1 MAFNCLDPNQL
12 VKVEVSYLQPTFTT
26 SYIDVKICAAVT
38 FPDVLG
44 VEIITPTDL
53 VALTTNK
60 VLADTYS
67 GFQDKAIRSFVK
79 ARADSVTMTDDVDID
94 FFLQKFLADI
104 QSVADNDVF
113 SFSKALTDSAA
124 PLDSLAKAT
133 QKALADVYTG
143 FLDQTIISFDKAAA
157 DSVVMFDDA
166 DIDYWI
172 EKNLAD
178 LQALAD
184 AQALDFSKY
193 LSDAYSIDDL
203 ANLDVVKALVDSIDT
218 PAEFVVRAF
227 EKSLSDSVTLT
238 DAAQAFKLYIRNF
251 DETLTSPDVSLFDF
265 LPKDPLDG
273 ATTTDQSTLDA
284 GKGLSEN
291 LNLLDNMDG
300 DIEYVFIKLVSE
312 LLVVSDTQAVDFETN
327 KSDNAV
333 LSSSGVLSMQDYCD
347 ITYFLEDYVGTSR
360 TFT

>member
-12 VKVEVSYLQPTFTT
+12 VKVEVSYLQPTFSV
-26 SYIDVKICAAVT
+26 SYLDIKICAAVT
-38 FPDVLG
+38 FPDILAVDI
-44 VEIITPTDL
+44 VTPTDL
-53 VALTTNK
+53 VALTTTK
-60 VLADTYS
+60 ALADTYS
-67 GFQDKAIRSFVK
+67 GFQDTTVRSFTK
-79 ARADSVTMTDDVDID
+79 TRTDLVTMTDDIDID

-104 QSVADNDVF
+104 QSIADNDVF
-113 SFSKALTDSAA
+113 SFSKALTDSAV
-124 PLDSLAKAT
+124 PLDALAKAT

-143 FLDQTIISFDKAAA
+143 FLDQTTISFNKAAA
-157 DSVVMFDDA
+157 DSVVMFDDT

-172 EKNLAD
+172 EKNLTD

-193 LSDAYSIDDL
+193 LADAYSINDL
-203 ANLDVVKALVDSIDT
+203 ANLDVVKALADNIDT

-238 DAAQAFKLYIRNF
+238 DAATAFKLYIRDF
-251 DETLTSPDVSLFDF
+251 AETLTSPDASFFDF

-273 ATTTDQSTLDA
+273 ATTTDQSTVEA
-284 GKGLSEN
+284 GKGLSES

-300 DIEYVFIKLVSE
+300 DIEYVFIKLISE
-312 LLVVSDTQAVDFETN
+312 LLVMSDAQAVDFASN
-327 KSDNAV
+327 KSDNTV
-333 LSSSGVLSMQDYCD
+333 LSSSGILSMQDYCD

>member
-1 MAFNCLDPNQL
+1 MAIRIDPNQE
-12 VKVEVSYLQPTFTT
+12 VKFEVSYLQPTFTT
-26 SYIDVKICAAVT
+26 SYIDVQVSAAVT
-38 FPDVLG
+38 FPDVLS
-44 VEIITPTDL
+44 VDVVTPTDL
-53 VALTTNK
+53 VTLATTKALS
-60 VLADTYS
+60 DTYS
-67 GFQDKAIRSFVK
+67 GFQDKAIRGFVK
-79 ARADSVTMTDDVDID
+79 ARTDSVTMTDDVDID

-133 QKALADVYTG
+133 QKALTDVYTG
-143 FLDQTIISFDKAAA
+143 FLDQTAISFDKAAA

-193 LSDAYSIDDL
+193 LSDAYSVNDL
-203 ANLDVVKALVDSIDT
+203 ANLDVVKVLADSIDT
-218 PAEFVVRAF
+218 PADFVVRAF

-238 DAAQAFKLYIRNF
+238 DAATAFKLYIRAF
-251 DETLTSPDVSLFDF
+251 ADTLTSPDASFFDF

-273 ATTTDQSTLDA
+273 ATTTDQSTIASD
-284 GKGLSEN
+284 KGLSEN

-300 DIEYVFIKLVSE
+300 DIEYVFIKLISE
-312 LLVVSDTQAVDFETN
+312 LLVMSDAQAVDFALN
-327 KSDNAV
+327 KSDNTV
-333 LSSSGVLSMQDYCD
+333 LSSSGILSMQDYCD